1 MDLKRTLI
9 LLPLFLQFHTEAQS
23 LYPGQYEEKR
33 VVRDLAEP
41 EAECFDQDR
50 IRLLPGR
57 FRENM
62 QRDSAWMMKEKGIT
76 LIQNTSFPEDDRIEI
91 VVGEAS
97 GEKAGILLRYPG
109 WSGTPSV
116 AVNGKKVRIDQEKGS
131 YIRLERRWK
140 TGDRIVAEF
149 PMSLRL
155 EATCDNPDKAALLYG
170 PVVLSGQL
178 GTEGMVPPAPFS
190 DPEKYNDYYTYDYHV
205 PENIGTRLVISGSS
219 LDKTLTQTGPL
230 EFRTHDGLLL
240 RPLYDTHH
248 QRYIVYWDI
257 DAE

>member
-1 MDLKRTLI
+1 MS
-9 LLPLFLQFHTEAQS
+9 EAAS
-23 LYPGQYEEKR
+23 RAMPIPSVL
-33 VVRDLAEP
+33 D
-41 EAECFDQDR
+41 
-50 IRLLPGR
+50 
-57 FRENM
+57 
-62 QRDSAWMMKEKGIT
+62 WKEKGIT
-76 LIQNTSFPEDDRIEI
+76 LIQNTAFPEDDRIEI

-140 TGDRIVAEF
+140 TGNRIVAEF

-170 PVVLSGQL
+170 PVVLAGQL

-190 DPEKYNDYYTYDYHV
+190 DPEKYNDYYTYDYNV
-205 PENIGTRLVISGSS
+205 PENMAAVLEIPEGNPEKDIEHISG
-219 LDKTLTQTGPL
+219 LG
-230 EFRTHDGLLL
+230 FRTRGGIDLK
-240 RPLYDTHH
+240 PLYDTHH
-248 QRYIVYWDI
+248 LRYIVYWDVV
-257 DAE
+257 EK